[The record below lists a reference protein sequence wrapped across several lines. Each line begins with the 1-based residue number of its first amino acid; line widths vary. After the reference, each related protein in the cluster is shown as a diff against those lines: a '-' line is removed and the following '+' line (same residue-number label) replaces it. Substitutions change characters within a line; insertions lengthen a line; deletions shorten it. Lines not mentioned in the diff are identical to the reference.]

1 VGLLRLP
8 LGAPPILPSFVAL
21 YWGSSPSRR
30 TPGSFLFPY
39 FLVPPH
45 LPSSPLRSRF
55 AVDSRANRISSWL
68 NYCRIPIYC
77 MNRVAADTRL
87 AVPRTVWRLVV
98 LSGLIYD
105 SRSFFHRQHVSR
117 TYRTVILL
125 GNAVIHSRAP
135 SAHVERH

>member
-1 VGLLRLP
+1 
-8 LGAPPILPSFVAL
+8 
-21 YWGSSPSRR
+21 
-30 TPGSFLFPY
+30 
-39 FLVPPH
+39 
-45 LPSSPLRSRF
+45 
-55 AVDSRANRISSWL
+55 
-68 NYCRIPIYC
+68 
-77 MNRVAADTRL
+77 MNRVAANTRL

-125 GNAVIHSRAP
+125 GNPVIHSRAP